1 MASLS
6 WDLTRRDGVT
16 LVELVAT
23 AEAEEWIR
31 VTSRL
36 QPVWPP
42 RRQGVPVAGWDGAS
56 FEGRVGPDAPLALG
70 YASPAAPQEPP
81 ARLEPIDADD
91 GPPDGA
97 GVSPRAIVRTLGES
111 APPRDVVPV
120 DPSASQA
127 DGGSCTAGRTATAD
141 DRSSR
146 TRSTT
151 GAPGSEPDQTAGTAG
166 GSDRTAAGAASGGN
180 PGAAIDPWLDA
191 VEERLA
197 EAERLADVAGVEEA
211 RGAVDTVGGIDG
223 ARRLRAQLEA
233 DRRHLRTLGERQQRL
248 ADRLAAVEIP
258 LSTLERVT

>member
-81 ARLEPIDADD
+81 ARLEPVDADD
-91 GPPDGA
+91 EPPDGA

-127 DGGSCTAGRTATAD
+127 DGGGCTAAGTATAD
-141 DRSSR
+141 DP
-146 TRSTT
+146 
-151 GAPGSEPDQTAGTAG
+151 A
-166 GSDRTAAGAASGGN
+166 
-180 PGAAIDPWLDA
+180 AAIDPWLDA

-233 DRRHLRTLGERQQRL
+233 DRRHLRALGERQQRL

>member
-56 FEGRVGPDAPLALG
+56 FEGRVGPDAPLVLG

-81 ARLEPIDADD
+81 ARLEPVDADNE
-91 GPPDGA
+91 PPDGA

-127 DGGSCTAGRTATAD
+127 DGGGCTAAGTATAD
-141 DRSSR
+141 DP
-146 TRSTT
+146 
-151 GAPGSEPDQTAGTAG
+151 A
-166 GSDRTAAGAASGGN
+166 
-180 PGAAIDPWLDA
+180 AAIDPWLDA

-211 RGAVDTVGGIDG
+211 RGAVDTVGGIEG

-233 DRRHLRTLGERQQRL
+233 DRRHLRALGERQQRL

>member
-56 FEGRVGPDAPLALG
+56 FEGRVGPDAPLVLG
-70 YASPAAPQEPP
+70 YASPATPQEPP
-81 ARLEPIDADD
+81 ARLEPVDAD
-91 GPPDGA
+91 GQPPDGA

-111 APPRDVVPV
+111 APPRDVVPA
-120 DPSASQA
+120 DPPASQA
-127 DGGSCTAGRTATAD
+127 DRGGRTASRTATAD
-141 DRSSR
+141 DP
-146 TRSTT
+146 T
-151 GAPGSEPDQTAGTAG
+151 
-166 GSDRTAAGAASGGN
+166 
-180 PGAAIDPWLDA
+180 AAIDPWLDA
-191 VEERLA
+191 VEKRLA